1 MNHPNLLLALALPLL
16 MAACSKPAKIDQAT
30 DAAIFNAGEVEKPL
44 VPGVVPV
51 RIGDGGPRFAA
62 CGGTGQVWNLSPD
75 GEASLTVRS
84 APFAEAGKVAELGN
98 GAKLSVCARS
108 MDQRWLGVVIP
119 PASAPDSDCGT
130 AAPAAAPRPY
140 SGPCLSGW
148 VTSAFV
154 RLSAR

>member
-1 MNHPNLLLALALPLL
+1 MTRPILLLAILL
-16 MAACSKPAKIDQAT
+16 CACTKPAKFGQDN
-30 DAAIFNAGEVEKPL
+30 DAALFNAGEVEQPL
-44 VPGVVPV
+44 TPGVVPV

-62 CGGTGQVWNLSPD
+62 CGGTGEVWNLSPG

-84 APFAEAGKVAELGN
+84 APFTEAGKIAELGN

-119 PASAPDSDCGT
+119 PTAAPDSDCGT
-130 AAPAAAPRPY
+130 ASPAASPRAY
-140 SGPCLSGW
+140 AGPCLSGW